1 MLFRR
6 LVTALSIAILLAPS
20 LSSQDKVEV
29 FPLSEVKA
37 GLKGVGRTVFQGDT
51 VEEFQ
56 VEILGVLKNAMAP
69 KRDVIVA
76 RLSSDS
82 LARTG
87 VVAGMSGSP
96 VYIDGKLLGAVALS
110 FPFAKEPLAG
120 ITPIEQMLASTP
132 ATPPGSTADTAAST
146 PSFRIARVSGQPSD
160 NDRLIPPEEAAP
172 NWEKLLP
179 GAESES
185 PFAALRLPLSYG
197 GFSRNVI
204 ESYAP
209 LFRRMGFELT
219 EGAALS
225 GGKDA
230 EVPKV
235 DPVPGS
241 MISMLLVSG
250 DLNMNVD
257 CTVTLRRGNG
267 LYACGHQLLLAGP
280 TQIPFAPSR
289 VVVTVP
295 SLSTSFKLGVPGA
308 IVGTIRQDQYSTIY
322 GVIGPKPPL
331 IPIHLQVNSASNQKA
346 DYNFEIVQEA
356 MLSPLLLNMAV
367 ASALDLTER
376 SIGPS
381 TLEVRGRIRL
391 NDGQTVDMR
400 EAFSADVNTSA
411 AAASALSLPL
421 SYLLGGSF
429 PGLHIDGIDI
439 SVSSE
444 SKKRVASLEQVW
456 SSQSEVRP
464 GDHVVVTAL
473 LRTSSG
479 EALIQKVPVD
489 IPESITDKML
499 SLAVGSGSTLND
511 MQFRLAPLGTT
522 PRELHQ
528 LVRAMNRIRRN
539 NRLYA
544 LLMAPQRSF
553 VTQGGEYP
561 SPPPSLVQTFM
572 TDPSVSTSGMFSGT
586 SVVGDYET
594 KPMPYV
600 ILGQKM
606 LLFKVEGP

>member
-1 MLFRR
+1 MLLRR
-6 LVTALSIAILLAPS
+6 LIIVLCLVVLLAPS
-20 LSSQDKVEV
+20 VSGQEKTEL
-29 FPLSEVKA
+29 FPLSEVRA

-56 VEILGVLKNAMAP
+56 VEILGVMKNALAP

-96 VYIDGKLLGAVALS
+96 VYVDGKLVGAVALS
-110 FPFAKEPLAG
+110 FPFSKEPLAG
-120 ITPIEQMLASTP
+120 ITPIEQMLESVPASP
-132 ATPPGSTADTAAST
+132 GRAAEEATATT
-146 PSFRIARVSGQPSD
+146 PSFRLGRVSGQSAD
-160 NDRLIPPEEAAP
+160 GDRLIPADETAAP
-172 NWEKLLP
+172 WEKLVA

-185 PFAALRLPLSYG
+185 PLAAMRLPLSYG
-197 GFSRNVI
+197 GLSRGVV
-204 ESYAP
+204 EAYAP

-230 EVPKV
+230 NVPQR

-241 MISMLLVSG
+241 MISMLLISG

-257 CTVTLRRGNG
+257 CTVTLRRGND
-267 LYACGHQLLLAGP
+267 LYACGHQVLLAGP
-280 TQIPFAPSR
+280 AQIPFAPSR

-295 SLSTSFKLGVPGA
+295 SLSTSFKLGVPGL
-308 IVGTIRQDQYSTIY
+308 IMGTIRQDQYSTIY

-331 IPIHLQVNSASNQKA
+331 ILVHLQVNTASNQKA

-356 MLSPLLLNMAV
+356 VLSPLLLNMAV

-381 TLEVRGRIRL
+381 TLEVTGRIRL
-391 NDGQTVDMR
+391 NDGQTVDMK
-400 EAFSADVNTSA
+400 EVFSADVNTSA
-411 AAASALSLPL
+411 AAASALSRQL
-421 SYLLGGSF
+421 SYLLTGGF
-429 PGLHIDGIDI
+429 PGLQVKGIDL

-444 SKKRVASLEQVW
+444 NQKRVASLEQVW

-479 EALIQKVPVD
+479 EAIIRKIPVD
-489 IPESITDKML
+489 IPASLTDKMV
-499 SLAVGSGSTLND
+499 SLVVGSGTTLND
-511 MQFRLAPLGTT
+511 LQFRLAPLGTT
-522 PRELHQ
+522 PRELPQ
-528 LVRAMNRIRRN
+528 LVRAMNRMRRN
-539 NRLYA
+539 NRVYA

-553 VTQGGEYP
+553 VLQGEEYP

-572 TDPSVSTSGMFSGT
+572 TDPGVSTGGTYSGT
-586 SVVGDYET
+586 SVVGDFET
-594 KPMPYV
+594 EPVPYV
-600 ILGQKM
+600 IRGQKV
-606 LLFKVEGP
+606 LLFKVESP